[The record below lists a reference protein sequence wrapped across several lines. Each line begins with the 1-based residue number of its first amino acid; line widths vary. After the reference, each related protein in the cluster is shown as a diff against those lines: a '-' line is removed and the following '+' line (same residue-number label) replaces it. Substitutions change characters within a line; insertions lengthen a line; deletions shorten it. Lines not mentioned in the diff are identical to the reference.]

1 MDWAGIMRL
10 NEAELGEIFTE
21 RVAGFAAEG
30 GGGFRSRNPS
40 EYRNTHVRT
49 YAYRPSTGERAV
61 SAVID
66 IAYVTGVA
74 RRSRDDPT
82 NHPVGNRSGDPGG
95 GKRGNGSGAKE
106 ADKAA
111 SSTR

>member
-1 MDWAGIMRL
+1 MRL

-74 RRSRDDPT
+74 RRSRSTDRRPVRHDPYLLRAPWT
-82 NHPVGNRSGDPGG
+82 NS
-95 GKRGNGSGAKE
+95 NGPQLE
-106 ADKAA
+106 LP
-111 SSTR
+111 